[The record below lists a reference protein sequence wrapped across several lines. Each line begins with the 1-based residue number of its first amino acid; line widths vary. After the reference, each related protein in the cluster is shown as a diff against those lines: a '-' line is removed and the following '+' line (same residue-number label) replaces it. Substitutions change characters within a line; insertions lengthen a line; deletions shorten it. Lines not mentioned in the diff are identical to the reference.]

1 MPENSRI
8 GQDKE
13 LRANLGGRTNTNSD
27 SGNSLPERGCEPDED
42 RTRQLARELR
52 VADDIESSRSR
63 TSRLLDLATAR
74 SVPIRTILVVDAV
87 VVCTV
92 ILGWLVIQLREIILM
107 VVVAGFLAI
116 LLNPFVHLLQRL
128 KMSRSVASI
137 VVFVLGIL
145 TFFGLAFLFGY
156 PLVGAIT
163 HFANG
168 LPKLVN
174 QVERGKGRLGH
185 LVAKYHV
192 AAWVKQNVPKIADAA
207 KGLSAPALAA
217 GKATLAAIVL
227 LVTIAMLT
235 LLILLEAPSMA
246 RALLSSMSAD
256 RRDRVRQ
263 ISTKVERAVVGYMFG
278 NIVTS
283 IMAGVVMLVAML
295 ILGVPFAVLLA
306 LWVGL
311 VDLLPLVGGLLAAI
325 PVIIIA
331 AFHSILAAV
340 ILLVVF
346 IVYQEVENHVLNPIV
361 MSRTVK
367 MNPLWVLLA
376 VLIGADLGDI
386 VGSVAGAFF
395 AALMAIP
402 IAGAIQVILKEL
414 WSSTSQNG
422 SSELRQK
429 ANPG

>member
-1 MPENSRI
+1 MPENSCNTPTNGDR
-8 GQDKE
+8 E
-13 LRANLGGRTNTNSD
+13 AN
-27 SGNSLPERGCEPDED
+27 
-42 RTRQLARELR
+42 
-52 VADDIESSRSR
+52 RSR
-63 TSRLLDLATAR
+63 TSRLLDFATTR

-92 ILGWLVIQLREIILM
+92 ILGWLVIQLREILLM

-116 LLNPFVHLLQRL
+116 LLNPFVHLLQGI
-128 KMSRSVASI
+128 KMSRSAASI
-137 VVFVLGIL
+137 VVFVFGIFA
-145 TFFGLAFLFGY
+145 FFGLAFLFGY

-163 HFANG
+163 HFADG

-174 QVERGKGRLGH
+174 QVEHGKGRLGH

-192 AAWVKQNVPKIADAA
+192 ATWVKQNVPKIADAA

-235 LLILLEAPSMA
+235 LLLLLEAPSMA
-246 RALLSSMSAD
+246 RALLSSMTTGK
-256 RRDRVRQ
+256 RERVRQ
-263 ISTKVERAVVGYMFG
+263 ISAQVERAVVGYMFG

-283 IMAGVVMLVAML
+283 IMAGVVMLVSML

-325 PVIIIA
+325 PVVIIA
-331 AFHSILAAV
+331 AFHSILAAAV
-340 ILLVVF
+340 LLVVF
-346 IVYQEVENHVLNPIV
+346 IVYQEIENHLLNPIV
-361 MSRTVK
+361 MSRTVRIS
-367 MNPLWVLLA
+367 PLWVLLA

-402 IAGAIQVILKEL
+402 IAGAIQVVTREL
-414 WSSTSQNG
+414 WSSTGQNGDTSSVTEGGEIQKSAAGEVGNSSTDG
-422 SSELRQK
+422 SSEW
-429 ANPG
+429 

>member
-283 IMAGVVMLVAML
+283 IMAGVVMLVSML

-346 IVYQEVENHVLNPIV
+346 IVYQEVENHLLNPIV